1 MPWVVAFDTSVL
13 LSAVGWRGN
22 PYRCVELARAGM
34 IEGVTCQEILEELTE
49 KLQNKLGFGEDQ
61 ATDTVADLLSFLR
74 LVTISNTLKVIAA
87 DPDDDKVIECAVA
100 ANATHIV
107 SGDRR
112 HLLALGDYGAI
123 SIVSAAQLL
132 ALVSPP

>member
-1 MPWVVAFDTSVL
+1 
-13 LSAVGWRGN
+13 
-22 PYRCVELARAGM
+22 
-34 IEGVTCQEILEELTE
+34 
-49 KLQNKLGFGEDQ
+49 
-61 ATDTVADLLSFLR
+61 LSFLR